1 VPETWT
7 WGLVAVVG
15 LATIIY
21 GFSKTALPGGGVLAG
36 TLLAA
41 ALGPG
46 PGSGFA
52 LPLLIVGDLIALSR
66 YRRGANWRI
75 ILALLPWVVVGL
87 LVAAALFA
95 VLDRSLLARWLGALI
110 LISVGLELR
119 RRRLVEAAAPGSPPP
134 SPPTTSRL
142 RSQAAAGFY
151 GTLAGMT
158 TLAANAGGAA
168 MSLYLMK
175 LEVPMRAFLGT
186 SVWFWFMVNL
196 AKVPL
201 ALPLGLITP
210 DTLRA
215 DLWFLPLLFAGAAL
229 GIWAFNRMSQ
239 RLFSNAVLG
248 LSAAA
253 AVWLVVHG

>member
-1 VPETWT
+1 MPETWT
-7 WGLVAVVG
+7 WAAITVVG
-15 LATIIY
+15 LATLIY

-75 ILALLPWVVVGL
+75 IIALLPWVVVGL

-110 LISVGLELR
+110 LVSVGLELR
-119 RRRLVEAAAPGSPPP
+119 RRRLVESAVPGTPAPAPP
-134 SPPTTSRL
+134 TSRL

-201 ALPLGLITP
+201 ALPLGLITS
-210 DTLRA
+210 DTLGA
-215 DLWFLPLLFAGAAL
+215 DLWFLPLLFAGAGL
-229 GIWAFNRMSQ
+229 GIWAFERMSQ
-239 RLFSNAVLG
+239 RLFSNAVLA